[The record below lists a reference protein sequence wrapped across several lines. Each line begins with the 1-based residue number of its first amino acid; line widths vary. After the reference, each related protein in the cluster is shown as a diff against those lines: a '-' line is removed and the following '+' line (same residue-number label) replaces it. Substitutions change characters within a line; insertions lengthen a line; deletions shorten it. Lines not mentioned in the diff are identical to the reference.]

1 MGGWWRWA
9 LVSPD
14 GVVPS
19 WMVGVSASVNHPLH
33 HKDQKF
39 SSGIGSPGWSQ
50 KKGRKTVVLVVM
62 VASKRKNQLLCMRKH
77 SLLHRILSGGKRSAG
92 HLTRRAECKA
102 EGPAAEC
109 PEVRC
114 RYDAGQQDASPCRTH
129 PEIMHR
135 RGSRPTTAC

>member
-1 MGGWWRWA
+1 
-9 LVSPD
+9 
-14 GVVPS
+14 
-19 WMVGVSASVNHPLH
+19 VSASVNLPLH
-33 HKDQKF
+33 HKVQKF
-39 SSGIGSPGWSQ
+39 SSGTGSSGWSQ
-50 KKGRKTVVLVVM
+50 KKGRKMVVL
-62 VASKRKNQLLCMRKH
+62 VASKRKNQLLCTRKH
-77 SLLHRILSGGKRSAG
+77 SLLYRVLRGGKRSDG

-129 PEIMHR
+129 PEITHR